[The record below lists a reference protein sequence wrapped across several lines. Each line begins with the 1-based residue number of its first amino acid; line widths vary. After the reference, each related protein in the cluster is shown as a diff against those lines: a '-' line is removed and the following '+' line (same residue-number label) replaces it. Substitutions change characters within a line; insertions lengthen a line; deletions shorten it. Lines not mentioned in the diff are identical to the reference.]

1 MSLDV
6 EQPEVVTDLPDSSAV
21 ETAPPEPEK
30 LFDPD
35 TGEEL
40 NQSTELD
47 ELEEE
52 LEGVK
57 LRGPKDALERIKAE
71 RLMQADYT
79 RKTQEV
85 AETRKAVEARERQFQ
100 EAAQVHAKFIEE
112 VADLRAI
119 DRRLAEF
126 EKAGVTFQTLNALAD
141 SDPVQALKLQ
151 NELNSLQAK
160 KAELTGSITHKQ
172 RVQAMEQQRATAKQV
187 YEAQQVLSRDIKGWS
202 PELASKLTDYLVK
215 DGGYPPEALDN
226 VTQPA
231 FVKLAHKAYLYDQ
244 LQKKSQAKPPAAP
257 TPPASRVNGGG
268 SNVTKKLSE
277 MGYDEYVASRR
288 KFQQTHR

>member
-1 MSLDV
+1 MSLDL
-6 EQPEVVTDLPDSSAV
+6 EQPEVVADLPDSS
-21 ETAPPEPEK
+21 PPEVQE
-30 LFDPD
+30 DPSLEAEE
-35 TGEEL
+35 GAEL
-40 NQSTELD
+40 NQPTEPD
-47 ELEEE
+47 EAEDEV
-52 LEGVK
+52 EGVK
-57 LRGPKDALERIKAE
+57 LRGPKDALERLKAE
-71 RLMQADYT
+71 RLMQKDYT
-79 RKTQEV
+79 QKTQAT
-85 AETRKAVEARERQFQ
+85 AEERRALEARERQFH
-100 EAAQVHAKFIEE
+100 EAAQAHAKFIEE

-160 KAELTGSITHKQ
+160 KAELAGSITHKQ

-202 PELASKLTDYLVK
+202 PELANKLTDYLVK

-244 LQKKSQAKPPAAP
+244 LQKKSQAKPAAAP

-277 MGYDEYVASRR
+277 MSYDEYVASRR